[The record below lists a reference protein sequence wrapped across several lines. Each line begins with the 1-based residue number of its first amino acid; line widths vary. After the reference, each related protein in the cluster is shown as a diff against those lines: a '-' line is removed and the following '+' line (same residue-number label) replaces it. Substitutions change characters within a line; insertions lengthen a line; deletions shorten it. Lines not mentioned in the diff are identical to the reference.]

1 MKLYLW
7 TIFAYIDSSPGQM
20 PTLCECSFT
29 LIAARAPT
37 YLLTIECQQRNSSP
51 EMLAFQSGRHRRLSA
66 QPPAKRSA
74 EFMTIKL
81 EYRFVLEAQL

>member
-1 MKLYLW
+1 MKLSLEA
-7 TIFAYIDSSPGQM
+7 IFAYIDSPPEQM
-20 PTLCECSFT
+20 PTYCECSFT

-66 QPPAKRSA
+66 EPPEKRSA

-81 EYRFVLEAQL
+81 EHHFVLENQL